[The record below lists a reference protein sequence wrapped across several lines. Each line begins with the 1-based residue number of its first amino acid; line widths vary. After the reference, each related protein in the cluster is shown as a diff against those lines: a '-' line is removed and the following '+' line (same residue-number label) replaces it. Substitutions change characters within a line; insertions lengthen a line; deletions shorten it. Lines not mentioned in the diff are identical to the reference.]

1 MASRRYDAYETGG
14 DEELSAFINSL
25 ADGRII
31 CFAILVYM
39 YLIFIV

>member
-1 MASRRYDAYETGG
+1 MASRIFDTYIPGG
-14 DEELSAFINSL
+14 DESLPTFINSL